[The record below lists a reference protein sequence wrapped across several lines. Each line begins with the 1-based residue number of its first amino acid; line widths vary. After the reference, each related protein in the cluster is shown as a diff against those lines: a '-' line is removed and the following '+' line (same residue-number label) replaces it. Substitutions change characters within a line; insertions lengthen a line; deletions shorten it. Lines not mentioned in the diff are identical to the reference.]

1 MLSRFLCCIYSK
13 YYFIATM
20 RQDRFDYS
28 LHFKLSL
35 VSSYRPLAIQA
46 PLVRDVS
53 GSYASGLRKQ
63 AEESKIHQ
71 QRHH

>member
-1 MLSRFLCCIYSK
+1 
-13 YYFIATM
+13 M

-53 GSYASGLRKQ
+53 GSYALRDFENKRKKGKYINNAIIKQ
-63 AEESKIHQ
+63 T
-71 QRHH
+71 